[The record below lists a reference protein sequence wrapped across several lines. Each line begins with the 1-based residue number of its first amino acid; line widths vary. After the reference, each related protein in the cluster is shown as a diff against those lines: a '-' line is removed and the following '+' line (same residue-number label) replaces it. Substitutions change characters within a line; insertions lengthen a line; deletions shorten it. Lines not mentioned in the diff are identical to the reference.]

1 MRCTYDP
8 RARRFYLSTYWTVS
22 RGGGALERAVLCG
35 AAGCC
40 WVLNEASTSAF
51 SDSIGDMTCTYD
63 RQAKRFYLST
73 FWTSGG
79 ANNTYDK
86 FGQTRRRGNV
96 TVGSG
101 LIVAAT
107 TTDDPTKEWNLFF
120 IPGSYARPPF
130 AHAISHTSIFSF
142 PVFPPSPPPF
152 PPSNDGINSNP
163 DWRAPLHFN
172 SSRLTMFCMLGPVAR
187 V

>member
-1 MRCTYDP
+1 
-8 RARRFYLSTYWTVS
+8 
-22 RGGGALERAVLCG
+22 
-35 AAGCC
+35 
-40 WVLNEASTSAF
+40 
-51 SDSIGDMTCTYD
+51 
-63 RQAKRFYLST
+63 
-73 FWTSGG
+73 SGG

-120 IPGSYARPPF
+120 IPGS
-130 AHAISHTSIFSF
+130 
-142 PVFPPSPPPF
+142 
-152 PPSNDGINSNP
+152 NDGINSNP

-172 SSRLTMFCMLGPVAR
+172 SSRLTMFLDYPQIGTDAYGFYVSINQFSEKLDDYYGSCI
-187 V
+187 